1 MVGDQ
6 RHGIGWLVGN
16 HPSCK
21 SKKCH
26 EGQVTSSFMERKWI
40 VCWKDFGAECIE
52 NCKNLANRRLLR
64 AWKLVRFSRAFC
76 CGIPHHK
83 GWNFHG

>member
-1 MVGDQ
+1 MVRDQ

-52 NCKNLANRRLLR
+52 N
-64 AWKLVRFSRAFC
+64 
-76 CGIPHHK
+76 
-83 GWNFHG
+83 